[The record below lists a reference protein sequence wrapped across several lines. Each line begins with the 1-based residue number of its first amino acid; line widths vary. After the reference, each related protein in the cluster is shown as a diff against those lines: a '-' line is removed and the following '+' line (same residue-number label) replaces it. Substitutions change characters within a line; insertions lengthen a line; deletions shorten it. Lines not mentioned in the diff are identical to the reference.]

1 MQNQLSGELID
12 RKLDRITNQK
22 SVSASAFKSDSI
34 ESIPNSGQG
43 MDRVAKKKPNY
54 SRVVSF
60 VCALVLISV
69 FLWWLIETIAGGRSL
84 RVNEDHV
91 AIGAAVLGT
100 YEDFIPLRGRIVPR
114 STVYLDAIEGG
125 RVEEVLVE
133 DGVIM
138 RAGDPIALLSN
149 TSLQLDVLSR
159 EAAVAEQLN
168 TMRSLELQLEQ
179 NRLTHK
185 SNLVDIDYRIL
196 TLNSELERKQDL
208 ADRDLISKSEM
219 DDLESELAYLQ
230 QRREITLESQQTDG
244 LLQKQQLSQLRETG
258 KRLQANLGIAQKTLE
273 DLSIAAPM
281 SGKLS
286 GFDIEVGQSIGRGER
301 LGQIDDP
308 TGFKLNVEIDEYYLG
323 RVDLGQTAIG
333 EYNNRNYQLTVSKIY
348 PQVSDGFFYVDMIFE
363 LDAENLHRGQTLQ
376 LKLQLGGNTDA
387 VLIPNG
393 AFYEETGGSWL
404 FVLSPDLSVA
414 LKRPVQ
420 MGRRNTEFIEIIEG
434 LEPGEKVIISPYT
447 SYIGMDELKIN

>member
-1 MQNQLSGELID
+1 
-12 RKLDRITNQK
+12 
-22 SVSASAFKSDSI
+22 
-34 ESIPNSGQG
+34 